1 MQDQNF
7 KLKEDD
13 MNISDFAGRSFGE
26 FFEAM
31 MREEDSI
38 VIGLYRKVED
48 SEESQGQG
56 SQSYV
61 YTNPKSSTV
70 LRESDHFYS
79 IESHPIASTVA
90 ASAESPRDGAG
101 LGGGLAPTSNRPTS
115 INSTEREGGND
126 DAIMRLESNAQR
138 LDMVSE
144 LYEDQGQDSGDNSLE
159 TGAHRASPG

>member
-48 SEESQGQG
+48 SEESQG

-61 YTNPKSSTV
+61 YTNPKPSTV

-101 LGGGLAPTSNRPTS
+101 LGGRLAPTWNRPTS
-115 INSTEREGGND
+115 INSTEREGGNH
-126 DAIMRLESNAQR
+126 DAIMRSESNARR

-144 LYEDQGQDSGDNSLE
+144 LYEDQGQDSGDNSLK
-159 TGAHRASPG
+159 TGAHQASPG